1 MGRPP
6 LNMKV
11 TEVRFPEELLAR
23 IDHLVGTNHRAKFIR
38 SAVEAAVETAELVKR
53 PAPKPNKD
61 PA

>member
-11 TEVRFPEELLAR
+11 TEVRFPEETLAR
-23 IDHLVGTNHRAKFIR
+23 IDALVGKNYRAKFIR
-38 SAVEAAVETAELVKR
+38 DAAEAALKTAEQVKH
-53 PAPKPNKD
+53 PASSSPKD